1 MPRTEES
8 RSARE
13 LITDRQ
19 FGPYFFGN
27 LFSNAGNWF
36 QNIAAGILVFE
47 ITGSNTKVGLISAIQ
62 FGAILV
68 FTLWA
73 GKLSDRVNRRRM
85 LLFSQILAWLGAAGL
100 AITILVIGDDNISN
114 PLPVYLATAVIGTG
128 YALSLPALQALVP
141 ALVRPGDLKQAI
153 ALNSVTFNLAR
164 AFGPAV
170 AGWVVAA
177 FGAGVAFGVNALS
190 FLPLIIVLGL
200 IRQREVDMSGE
211 TDGSI
216 SESFRIA
223 FGDRRILVPLIGTLA
238 IGFGSDPVNTL
249 TPAIADLFGEG
260 RGFVGLLVAAFGA
273 GAALAAFRLGRFVKS
288 MAAERAGAYGLAVL
302 AAGMGALSL
311 APNRWAALAALAV
324 AGVGFIGAITALNSA
339 IQDRIAEEVRGR
351 VMAIW
356 SVFFLGVRPIAA
368 LVDGA
373 IADAVS
379 VRAGIAVPAMVAGGM
394 ALWLSSKARSES
406 RTQRES
412 VSAFRTGV

>member
-1 MPRTEES
+1 MTTADES

-13 LITDRQ
+13 LIADRR

-62 FGAILV
+62 FGAILL

-85 LLFSQILAWLGAAGL
+85 LIFSQLLAWLGAAGL
-100 AITILVIGDDNISN
+100 AITILAIGDDNISS
-114 PLPVYLATAVIGTG
+114 PLPIYLATAVIGTG

-141 ALVRPGDLKQAI
+141 SLVRPGDLKQAI

-164 AFGPAV
+164 AFGPAL

-177 FGAGVAFGVNALS
+177 FGAGIAFGVNALS
-190 FLPLIIVLGL
+190 FLPLIIVLSL
-200 IRQREVDMSGE
+200 IRQREVDMSGDS
-211 TDGSI
+211 DGSI
-216 SESFRIA
+216 TESFRIA

-249 TPAIADLFGEG
+249 TPAIADLFGQN

-273 GAALAAFRLGRFVKS
+273 GAAVAAFGLGGFVKRYE
-288 MAAERAGAYGLAVL
+288 AERAGAYGLGVL
-302 AAGMGALSL
+302 ATGMATLAL
-311 APNRWAALAALAV
+311 APNRWIALAALAI

-339 IQDRIAEEVRGR
+339 IQDRIDEEVRGR

-368 LVDGA
+368 LVDGLV
-373 IADAVS
+373 ADTFS
-379 VRAGIAVPAMVAGGM
+379 VRAGIGVPALVAGGM
-394 ALWLSSKARSES
+394 AAWLLSNTASARPA
-406 RTQRES
+406 QRES
-412 VSAFRTGV
+412 IPAR

>member
-1 MPRTEES
+1 MSGNEES
-8 RSARE
+8 RTARE
-13 LITDRQ
+13 LVVDRR

-62 FGAILV
+62 FGSILV

-73 GKLSDRVNRRRM
+73 GKLSDRLNRRRM
-85 LLFSQILAWLGAAGL
+85 LLAAQILAWMGAVGL
-100 AITILVIGDDNISN
+100 AITILVIGEQNVTS
-114 PLPVYLATAVIGTG
+114 PLPIYLATAVIGTG

-170 AGWVVAA
+170 AGWVVAV

-190 FLPLIIVLGL
+190 FLPLIIVLTL
-200 IRQREVDMSGE
+200 IRQREVDMSGRS
-211 TDGSI
+211 DGSI
-216 SESFRIA
+216 AESFRIA
-223 FGDRRILVPLIGTLA
+223 FGDRRILVPLVGTLA

-249 TPAIADLFGEG
+249 TPAIADLFGED

-273 GAALAAFRLGRFVKS
+273 GAAVAAFGLGSFVKKVE
-288 MAAERAGAYGLAVL
+288 AERGGSYGLAVL
-302 AAGMGALSL
+302 AVGMATLSL
-311 APNRWAALAALAV
+311 APNRWVALGALAV
-324 AGVGFIGAITALNSA
+324 AGAGFIGAITALNSA
-339 IQDRIAEEVRGR
+339 IQDRIEESVRGR
-351 VMAIW
+351 IMAIW

-368 LVDGA
+368 LVDGS

-379 VRAGIAVPAMVAGGM
+379 VRAGIGLPAVVATGM
-394 ALWLSSKARSES
+394 ALWLFANSGAVSTTEPARAS
-406 RTQRES
+406 
-412 VSAFRTGV
+412 TG

>member
-1 MPRTEES
+1 MSDTEES
-8 RSARE
+8 RSARD
-13 LITDRQ
+13 LITDRL

-36 QNIAAGILVFE
+36 QNIAAGVLVFE

-85 LLFSQILAWLGAAGL
+85 LLFSQILAWLGAVGL
-100 AITILVIGDDNISN
+100 AITILLIGDDNISN

-141 ALVRPGDLKQAI
+141 ALVRPSDLKQAI

-190 FLPLIIVLGL
+190 FLPLIIVLTL
-200 IRQREVDMSGE
+200 IRQREVDMSGRS
-211 TDGSI
+211 DGSI
-216 SESFRIA
+216 GESFRIA

-249 TPAIADLFGEG
+249 SPAIADLFGQN

-273 GAALAAFRLGRFVKS
+273 GAAVAAFGLGSFVKKFE
-288 MAAERAGAYGLAVL
+288 AEQAGAYGLAVL
-302 AAGMGALSL
+302 GGGMAAL
-311 APNRWAALAALAV
+311 AMSPNRWIALAALAI

-339 IQDRIAEEVRGR
+339 IQDRINEEVRGR

-373 IADAVS
+373 IADTVS
-379 VRAGIAVPAMVAGGM
+379 VRAGIGLPALVAGGM
-394 ALWLSSKARSES
+394 ALWLAGKARSE
-406 RTQRES
+406 
-412 VSAFRTGV
+412 GVTRLERVPAG

>member
-1 MPRTEES
+1 MPENEES
-8 RSARE
+8 RSGRQ
-13 LITDRQ
+13 LIADRR

-36 QNIAAGILVFE
+36 QNIAAGVLVFE
-47 ITGSNTKVGLISAIQ
+47 ITGSNTRVGLISAIQ
-62 FGAILV
+62 FGSILL

-85 LLFSQILAWLGAAGL
+85 LLFSQILAWLGAVGL
-100 AITILVIGDDNISN
+100 AIAILVIGEENLTN

-141 ALVRPGDLKQAI
+141 ALVRPGDLRQAI

-190 FLPLIIVLGL
+190 FLPLIIVLTV

-211 TDGSI
+211 SDGSI
-216 SESFRIA
+216 GESFRIA
-223 FGDRRILVPLIGTLA
+223 FGDRRILIPLIGTLA

-249 TPAIADLFGEG
+249 SPAIADLFGED
-260 RGFVGLLVAAFGA
+260 RAFVGLLVASFGA
-273 GAALAAFRLGRFVKS
+273 GAALAAFRLGSFVKS
-288 MAAERAGAYGLAVL
+288 MEAERAGAYGLGVL
-302 AAGMGALSL
+302 AVGMATLAVAPDRWVALG
-311 APNRWAALAALAV
+311 ALAV

-373 IADAVS
+373 VADAVS
-379 VRAGIAVPAMVAGGM
+379 VRAGVAVPALVAGGM
-394 ALWLSSKARSES
+394 AVWLRSKVGSDG
-406 RTQRES
+406 TVPRER
-412 VSAFRTGV
+412 APAA

>member
-1 MPRTEES
+1 MAGNEES
-8 RSARE
+8 RTARE
-13 LITDRQ
+13 LILDRR

-73 GKLSDRVNRRRM
+73 GKVSDRVNRRRM
-85 LLFSQILAWLGAAGL
+85 LFFSQILAWLGAVGL
-100 AITILVIGDDNISN
+100 AISILLVGEQNLTN
-114 PLPVYLATAVIGTG
+114 PLPIYLATGVIGTG

-177 FGAGVAFGVNALS
+177 FGAGIAFGVNALS
-190 FLPLIIVLGL
+190 FLPLIIVLAV
-200 IRQREVDMSGE
+200 IRQREVDMSGGS
-211 TDGSI
+211 DGSI
-216 SESFRIA
+216 AESFRVA
-223 FGDRRILVPLIGTLA
+223 FGDRKILVPLIGTLA

-249 TPAIADLFGEG
+249 TPAIADLFGQD

-273 GAALAAFRLGRFVKS
+273 GAAVAAFGLGAFVERV
-288 MAAERAGAYGLAVL
+288 AAERGGAFGLGVL
-302 AAGMGALSL
+302 AIGMATLSL
-311 APNRWAALAALAV
+311 APNRWVALAALAV

-339 IQDRIAEEVRGR
+339 IQDRIDEAVRGR
-351 VMAIW
+351 IMAIW

-379 VRAGIAVPAMVAGGM
+379 VRAGIGVPAIVALGM
-394 ALWLSSKARSES
+394 ALWLLSNSETGEL
-406 RTQRES
+406 RRA
-412 VSAFRTGV
+412 SAATR

>member
-1 MPRTEES
+1 MPEES
-8 RSARE
+8 RTARE
-13 LITDRQ
+13 LIADRR

-73 GKLSDRVNRRRM
+73 GKQSDRVNRRRM
-85 LLFSQILAWLGAAGL
+85 LLFSQILAWLGAVGL
-100 AITILVIGDDNISN
+100 AIFILLTGEENVRS
-114 PLPVYLATAVIGTG
+114 PLPIYLATGVIGTG

-190 FLPLIIVLGL
+190 FLPLIIVLSL
-200 IRQREVDMSGE
+200 IRQREVDMSGKS
-211 TDGSI
+211 DGSI
-216 SESFRIA
+216 GESFRIA
-223 FGDRRILVPLIGTLA
+223 FGDRRILVPLVGTLA
-238 IGFGSDPVNTL
+238 VGFGSDPVTTL

-260 RGFVGLLVAAFGA
+260 RGFVGLLVAAFGV
-273 GAALAAFRLGRFVKS
+273 GAAVAAFGLGPFIKRFDP
-288 MAAERAGAYGLAVL
+288 ERAGSYGLGVL
-302 AAGMGALSL
+302 AVGMATLAL
-311 APNRWAALAALAV
+311 APSQWIALAALAI
-324 AGVGFIGAITALNSA
+324 AGVGFIGAVTALNSA
-339 IQDRIAEEVRGR
+339 IQERIEEAVRGR

-356 SVFFLGVRPIAA
+356 SLFFLGVRPIAA
-368 LVDGA
+368 LVDGF

-379 VRAGIAVPAMVAGGM
+379 VRAGIAVSAVIATGM
-394 ALWLSSKARSES
+394 AIWLLSNAGV
-406 RTQRES
+406 
-412 VSAFRTGV
+412 VSGAEERAKTTTA